1 MDYIRSNLLLL
12 LLLLTFSFP
21 SCVSSPNV
29 HETSPS
35 YHKNDALTRLSRLL
49 TRSTGDHNTLSR
61 DQVKMLLS
69 LEKPLLLKHLR
80 KVFDTSECSPTGKI
94 PSQHAVIL
102 AGVYGGEE
110 FRDGINK
117 TWQCDKKHSK
127 ELPPCE
133 YYCSYKFALN
143 YLDIRFRGKNPG
155 PFQKQFYI
163 VNRIDKIADYIENFT
178 ESELLDSVENKH
190 LRPDIPEAI
199 LRASAASPTDQVT
212 EMNYKLAI
220 YYWLGIRGRTLQS
233 RDFLLLDLI
242 EAYGHDASGDA
253 VVNFAEPV
261 LYQLAYRLKA
271 NTEPAK

>member
-1 MDYIRSNLLLL
+1 MDYIRYNLVF
-12 LLLLTFSFP
+12 LLTFLFS
-21 SCVSSPNV
+21 SCVFSPNV
-29 HETSPS
+29 HEASPS
-35 YHKNDALTRLSRLL
+35 YNENGALTWLSKVL
-49 TRSTGDHNTLSR
+49 THSTGDHNTLSR
-61 DQVKMLLS
+61 EQVKMLLS

-80 KVFDTSECSPTGKI
+80 KVFDTAECSPTGKI

-117 TWQCDKKHSK
+117 TWRCAKKQSK

-133 YYCSYKFALN
+133 YYCSYKFALD

-155 PFQKQFYI
+155 HFQKQFYI
-163 VNRIDKIADYIENFT
+163 ANRIDKIADYIENLT
-178 ESELLDSVENKH
+178 ESELLNSVENKH

-199 LRASAASPTDQVT
+199 LRASAASPTDRAT

-220 YYWLGIRGRTLQS
+220 YYWLGIRGRTIQS
-233 RDFLLLDLI
+233 RDFLLLDLM

-271 NTEPAK
+271 NREPAK

>member
-1 MDYIRSNLLLL
+1 MDYIRSNLVLLIII
-12 LLLLTFSFP
+12 TFSFS

-29 HETSPS
+29 QEASPS
-35 YHKNDALTRLSRLL
+35 YNENSALTWLSRLL

-80 KVFDTSECSPTGKI
+80 KVFDTAECFPTGRI

-133 YYCSYKFALN
+133 YYCSYKFALD
-143 YLDIRFRGKNPG
+143 YLDIKFRGKNPG

-163 VNRIDKIADYIENFT
+163 ANRIDKIADYIESLT

-199 LRASAASPTDQVT
+199 LRASAASPTDQVS

-233 RDFLLLDLI
+233 RDFLLLNLL

-271 NTEPAK
+271 NREPAR